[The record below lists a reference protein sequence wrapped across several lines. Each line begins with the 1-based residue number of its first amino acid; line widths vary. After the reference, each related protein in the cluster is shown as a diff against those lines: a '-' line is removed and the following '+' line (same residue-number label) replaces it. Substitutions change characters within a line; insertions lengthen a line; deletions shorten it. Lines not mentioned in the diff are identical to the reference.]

1 MSAVLDELA
10 SGGVRLAVPLLLA
23 SSGELVSER
32 AGVLNLSV
40 EGMMLTGAFAGAA
53 GSLASGSAAVGVL
66 AALVAGLLFAALQ
79 ALLSVTLRA
88 DQIVTGITA
97 NALALGATTYGSRLL
112 FGDGTSG
119 TSDDVSGFAPL
130 PVPGLHRIPV
140 LGPALFE
147 QTVLGYGAFVIAGA
161 LAFGL
166 SRRTPWGL
174 ALDAVGEDA
183 GTADRCGL
191 PVRTVRYAAVLLTGA
206 VSGLAG
212 AQLALSEVHAF
223 SDNIT
228 GGIGYLAVVAVIAGR
243 WRAWPTLVACL
254 FFGVAQALQFA
265 APALGL
271 HLSAPLLTT
280 LPYVFA
286 LLAVSGLVGRSR
298 APSGL
303 TVPFVRGT

>member
-1 MSAVLDELA
+1 MSAVVDELA
-10 SGGVRLAVPLLLA
+10 SGGVRMALPLLLA
-23 SSGELVSER
+23 SSGELLSER

-53 GSLASGSAAVGVL
+53 GAHASGSAGVGVL
-66 AALVAGLLFAALQ
+66 TALAAGLLFAALQ

-112 FGDGTSG
+112 FGDGRQGSLP
-119 TSDDVSGFAPL
+119 GFDPL
-130 PVPGLHRIPV
+130 PIPLLHDIPV

-147 QTVLGYGAFVIAGA
+147 QTLLGYVA
-161 LAFGL
+161 LVVTAVLAVAL
-166 SRRTPWGL
+166 SRRTTWGL
-174 ALDAVGEDA
+174 AVDAVGEDA
-183 GTADRCGL
+183 ATADRCGL
-191 PVRTVRYAAVLLTGA
+191 PVRTIRYATVLLTG
-206 VSGLAG
+206 VTSGLAG
-212 AQLALSEVHAF
+212 AQLALAEVHAF

-228 GGIGYLAVVAVIAGR
+228 GGMGYLAVVAVIAGR
-243 WRAWPTLVACL
+243 WRAWPTLLACL
-254 FFGVAQALQFA
+254 VFGLAQSLQFS

-303 TVPFVRGT
+303 TTPFVRGS

>member
-1 MSAVLDELA
+1 MSAVVEELV

-23 SSGELVSER
+23 SSGELLSER

-53 GSLASGSAAVGVL
+53 GALASGNAGVGVL
-66 AALVAGLLFAALQ
+66 AALAAGLLFAALQ
-79 ALLSVTLRA
+79 ALLSVVLRA

-97 NALALGATTYGSRLL
+97 NALALGATTYGSRVF
-112 FGDGTSG
+112 FGDGAADS
-119 TSDDVSGFAPL
+119 VPGFDPV
-130 PVPGLHRIPV
+130 PVPGLHSIPV

-147 QTVLGYGAFVIAGA
+147 QTALGYAAFAVAAVLA
-161 LAFGL
+161 LVF
-166 SRRTPWGL
+166 SRRTSWGL
-174 ALDAVGEDA
+174 AVDAIGEDA
-183 GTADRCGL
+183 TTADRCGL
-191 PVRTVRYAAVLLTGA
+191 PVRAVRFAAVLLTGA

-243 WRAWPTLVACL
+243 WRAWPTIVACL
-254 FFGVAQALQFA
+254 FFGVAQSLQFA

-280 LPYVFA
+280 LPYVIA

-303 TVPFVRGT
+303 TVPFLRGT

>member
-1 MSAVLDELA
+1 MSAVVDELA
-10 SGGVRLAVPLLLA
+10 SGGVRMALPLLLA
-23 SSGELVSER
+23 SSGELLSER

-53 GSLASGSAAVGVL
+53 GAYASGSAGIGVL
-66 AALVAGLLFAALQ
+66 TALGAGLLFAALQ

-112 FGDGTSG
+112 FGD
-119 TSDDVSGFAPL
+119 DARQNALPGFDPL

-147 QTVLGYGAFVIAGA
+147 QPLLGYAA
-161 LAFGL
+161 LAVTAVLALAL
-166 SRRTPWGL
+166 SRRTSWGL
-174 ALDAVGEDA
+174 IVDAVGEDA

-191 PVRTVRYAAVLLTGA
+191 PVRTVRYATVLLTGA
-206 VSGLAG
+206 TAALAG
-212 AQLALSEVHAF
+212 AQLALAEVHAF

-243 WRAWPTLVACL
+243 WRAWPTLLACL
-254 FFGVAQALQFA
+254 VFGLAQSLQFA

-303 TVPFVRGT
+303 TTPFVRGS

>member
-1 MSAVLDELA
+1 MSAVVDELA
-10 SGGVRLAVPLLLA
+10 SGGVRLAIPLLLA
-23 SSGELVSER
+23 SSGELLSER

-53 GSLASGSAAVGVL
+53 GALASGSASVGVL
-66 AALVAGLLFAALQ
+66 TALVAGLLFAALQ
-79 ALLSVTLRA
+79 AVLSVTLRA

-97 NALALGATTYGSRLL
+97 NALALGATTYGSRVL
-112 FGDGTSG
+112 FGDAAAES
-119 TSDDVSGFAPL
+119 VPGFEPI

-147 QTVLGYGAFVIAGA
+147 QTALGYAAFVIAIA
-161 LAFGL
+161 LALGF
-166 SRRTPWGL
+166 SRRTGWGL
-174 ALDAVGEDA
+174 AVDAVGEDA
-183 GTADRCGL
+183 TTADRCGL
-191 PVRTVRYAAVLLTGA
+191 PVRTIRYAAVLVTGA

-254 FFGVAQALQFA
+254 FFGVVQSLRFA

-271 HLSAPLLTT
+271 HLSAPLLST

-303 TVPFVRGT
+303 TVPFLRGT

>member
-10 SGGVRLAVPLLLA
+10 AGGVRLAVPLLLA
-23 SSGELVSER
+23 SAGELLSER

-53 GSLASGSAAVGVL
+53 GALASGSAVVGVL
-66 AALVAGLLFAALQ
+66 TAIAAGLVVALLQ
-79 ALLSVTLRA
+79 AVLSVTLRA
-88 DQIVTGITA
+88 DQIVTGITI
-97 NALALGATTYGSRLL
+97 NALALGGTTYAARLL
-112 FGDGTSG
+112 FGDGNADS
-119 TSDDVSGFAPL
+119 VPGFDPL
-130 PVPGLHRIPV
+130 PVPLLRDVPV

-147 QTVLGYGAFVIAGA
+147 QSVLGYVAFAVTGA
-161 LAFGL
+161 LAVGCA
-166 SRRTPWGL
+166 RRTPWGL
-174 ALDAVGEDA
+174 AVDAVGEDA
-183 GTADRCGL
+183 TTADRCGL
-191 PVRTVRYAAVLLTGA
+191 PVRAVRYAVVLLTGA
-206 VSGLAG
+206 VSALAG

-228 GGIGYLAVVAVIAGR
+228 AGIGYLAVVAVIAGR
-243 WRAWPTLVACL
+243 WRAWPTVLACL

-271 HLSAPLLTT
+271 HVSAPLLTT

-298 APSGL
+298 APAGL
-303 TVPFVRGT
+303 TVPFLRGS

>member
-1 MSAVLDELA
+1 MSAVVDELA
-10 SGGVRLAVPLLLA
+10 SGGVRMALPLLLA
-23 SSGELVSER
+23 SSGELLSER

-53 GSLASGSAAVGVL
+53 GAYASGSAGIGVL
-66 AALVAGLLFAALQ
+66 TALGAGLLFAALQ

-112 FGDGTSG
+112 FGD
-119 TSDDVSGFAPL
+119 DARQNALPGFDPL

-147 QTVLGYGAFVIAGA
+147 QTLLGYAA
-161 LAFGL
+161 LAVTTVLALAL
-166 SRRTPWGL
+166 SRRTAWGL
-174 ALDAVGEDA
+174 VVDAVGEDA
-183 GTADRCGL
+183 ATADRCGL

-206 VSGLAG
+206 TAALAG
-212 AQLALSEVHAF
+212 AQLALAEVHAF

-243 WRAWPTLVACL
+243 WRAWPTLLACL
-254 FFGVAQALQFA
+254 VFGLAQSLQFA

-303 TVPFVRGT
+303 TTPFVRGS

>member
-1 MSAVLDELA
+1 MSAVVDELA
-10 SGGVRLAVPLLLA
+10 SGGVRMALPLLLA
-23 SSGELVSER
+23 SSGELLSER

-53 GSLASGSAAVGVL
+53 GAYASGSAGIGVL
-66 AALVAGLLFAALQ
+66 TALGAGLLFAALQ

-112 FGDGTSG
+112 FGD
-119 TSDDVSGFAPL
+119 DARQNALPGFDPL

-147 QTVLGYGAFVIAGA
+147 QTLLGYAA
-161 LAFGL
+161 LAVTAVLALAL
-166 SRRTPWGL
+166 SRRTSWGL
-174 ALDAVGEDA
+174 IVDAVGEDA

-191 PVRTVRYAAVLLTGA
+191 PVRTVRYATVLLTGA
-206 VSGLAG
+206 TAALAG
-212 AQLALSEVHAF
+212 AQLALAEVHAF

-243 WRAWPTLVACL
+243 WRAWPTLLACL
-254 FFGVAQALQFA
+254 VFGLAQSLQFA

-286 LLAVSGLVGRSR
+286 LLAVSGLVGRSC

-303 TVPFVRGT
+303 TTPFVRGS

>member
-1 MSAVLDELA
+1 MSTVVEELA

-23 SSGELVSER
+23 SSGELLSER

-53 GSLASGSAAVGVL
+53 GALASGSAGVGVL
-66 AALVAGLLFAALQ
+66 AALAAGLLFAALQ
-79 ALLSVTLRA
+79 ALLSVVLRA

-97 NALALGATTYGSRLL
+97 NALALGATTYGSRVL
-112 FGDGTSG
+112 FGDGAADS
-119 TSDDVSGFAPL
+119 
-130 PVPGLHRIPV
+130 VPGFDPVAVPVLHRVPV

-147 QTVLGYGAFVIAGA
+147 QTVLGYAAFAVAAA
-161 LAFGL
+161 LALGF
-166 SRRTPWGL
+166 SRRTGWGL
-174 ALDAVGEDA
+174 AVDAIGEDST
-183 GTADRCGL
+183 TADRCGL
-191 PVRTVRYAAVLLTGA
+191 PVRAVRFAAVLLTGA

-223 SDNIT
+223 SDDLT

-243 WRAWPTLVACL
+243 WRAWPTILACL
-254 FFGVAQALQFA
+254 FFGVAQSLQFA

-280 LPYVFA
+280 LPYVVA

-303 TVPFVRGT
+303 TTPFLRGN

>member
-1 MSAVLDELA
+1 MSAVVEELA

-23 SSGELVSER
+23 SSGELLSER

-40 EGMMLTGAFAGAA
+40 EGMMLTGAFAGARR
-53 GSLASGSAAVGVL
+53 GSGLGERGRRRPGRPGCG
-66 AALVAGLLFAALQ
+66 AALRRRSRPC
-79 ALLSVTLRA
+79 SVSSCVPTRSSPA
-88 DQIVTGITA
+88 SPRTPSPSARRRTA
-97 NALALGATTYGSRLL
+97 PASC
-112 FGDGTSG
+112 FGDGAADS
-119 TSDDVSGFAPL
+119 VPGFDPIA
-130 PVPGLHRIPV
+130 VPGLHRIPV

-147 QTVLGYGAFVIAGA
+147 QTALGYAAFAVAAVLA
-161 LAFGL
+161 LGF
-166 SRRTPWGL
+166 SRRTGWGL
-174 ALDAVGEDA
+174 AVDAIGEDA
-183 GTADRCGL
+183 TTADRCGL
-191 PVRTVRYAAVLLTGA
+191 PVRAVRFAAVLLTGA

-243 WRAWPTLVACL
+243 WRAWPTIVACL
-254 FFGVAQALQFA
+254 FFGVAQSLQFV

-280 LPYVFA
+280 LPYVIA

-303 TVPFVRGT
+303 TVPFLRGT

>member
-1 MSAVLDELA
+1 MSAVVEELA

-23 SSGELVSER
+23 SSGELLSER

-53 GSLASGSAAVGVL
+53 GALASGSAGVGVL
-66 AALVAGLLFAALQ
+66 AALAAGLLFAALQ
-79 ALLSVTLRA
+79 ALLSVVLRA

-97 NALALGATTYGSRLL
+97 NALALGATTYGSRVL
-112 FGDGTSG
+112 FGDGAADS
-119 TSDDVSGFAPL
+119 VPGFDPIA
-130 PVPGLHRIPV
+130 VPGLHDIPV

-147 QTVLGYGAFVIAGA
+147 QTALGYAAFAVAA
-161 LAFGL
+161 VLAVGF
-166 SRRTPWGL
+166 SRRTGWGL
-174 ALDAVGEDA
+174 AVDAIGEDA
-183 GTADRCGL
+183 TTADRCGL
-191 PVRTVRYAAVLLTGA
+191 PVRAVRFAAVLLTGA

-223 SDNIT
+223 SDDIT

-243 WRAWPTLVACL
+243 WRAWPTIVACL
-254 FFGVAQALQFA
+254 FFGVAQSLQFV

-280 LPYVFA
+280 LPYVIA

-303 TVPFVRGT
+303 TVPFLRGT

>member
-1 MSAVLDELA
+1 MSAVVDELA
-10 SGGVRLAVPLLLA
+10 SGGVRMALPLLLA
-23 SSGELVSER
+23 SSGELLSER

-53 GSLASGSAAVGVL
+53 GAYASGSAGIGVL
-66 AALVAGLLFAALQ
+66 TALGAGLLFAALQ

-112 FGDGTSG
+112 FGD
-119 TSDDVSGFAPL
+119 DARQNALPGFDPL

-147 QTVLGYGAFVIAGA
+147 QTLLGYAA
-161 LAFGL
+161 LAVTAALALAL
-166 SRRTPWGL
+166 SRRTSWGL
-174 ALDAVGEDA
+174 IVDAVGEDA
-183 GTADRCGL
+183 DTADRCGL
-191 PVRTVRYAAVLLTGA
+191 PVRTVRYATVLLTGVTA
-206 VSGLAG
+206 ALAG
-212 AQLALSEVHAF
+212 AQLALADVHAF

-243 WRAWPTLVACL
+243 WRAWPTLLACL
-254 FFGVAQALQFA
+254 VFGLAQSLQFA

-303 TVPFVRGT
+303 TTPFVRGS

>member
-1 MSAVLDELA
+1 MSAVAEELA
-10 SGGVRLAVPLLLA
+10 SGGVRMALPLLLA
-23 SSGELVSER
+23 SSGELLSER

-40 EGMMLTGAFAGAA
+40 EGMMLTSAFAGAVGA
-53 GSLASGSAAVGVL
+53 HQSGSAAVGVVT
-66 AALVAGLLFAALQ
+66 AVAAGLLFAALQ

-97 NALALGATTYGSRLL
+97 NALALGATTYGARLV
-112 FGDGTSG
+112 FGDGAGAKS
-119 TSDDVSGFAPL
+119 L
-130 PVPGLHRIPV
+130 PGLDPLALPLLSDLPI

-147 QTVLGYGAFVIAGA
+147 QTLLGYLAFAVAIA
-161 LAFGL
+161 LAVGF
-166 SRRTPWGL
+166 SRRRTAGL
-174 ALDAVGEDA
+174 AIDAVGEDA
-183 GTADRCGL
+183 LSADRSGL
-191 PVRTVRYAAVLLTGA
+191 PVAFIRYGTVLLTGVTA
-206 VSGLAG
+206 ALAG
-212 AQLALSEVHAF
+212 AHLALSEVHAF

-243 WRAWPTLVACL
+243 WRAWPTLLACL
-254 FFGVAQALQFA
+254 VFGLAQSLQFA

-303 TVPFVRGT
+303 TTPFVRAS

>member
-10 SGGVRLAVPLLLA
+10 SGGVRLAIPLLLA
-23 SSGELVSER
+23 SSGELLSER

-53 GSLASGSAAVGVL
+53 GALASGSASVGVL
-66 AALVAGLLFAALQ
+66 TALTAGLLFAALQ
-79 ALLSVTLRA
+79 AVLSVTLRA

-97 NALALGATTYGSRLL
+97 NALALGATTYGSRVL
-112 FGDGTSG
+112 FGDTAAES
-119 TSDDVSGFAPL
+119 VPGFEPIPL
-130 PVPGLHRIPV
+130 PGLHRIPV

-147 QTVLGYGAFVIAGA
+147 QTALGYAAFAIAAA
-161 LAFGL
+161 LAFGFG
-166 SRRTPWGL
+166 RRTGWGL

-183 GTADRCGL
+183 TAADRCGL
-191 PVRTVRYAAVLLTGA
+191 PVRTIRYAAVLATGA

-212 AQLALSEVHAF
+212 AQLALSEVHSF

-254 FFGVAQALQFA
+254 FFGVAQSLQFA
-265 APALGL
+265 APTLGL

-303 TVPFVRGT
+303 TVPFLRGA

>member
-1 MSAVLDELA
+1 MSAVVDELA
-10 SGGVRLAVPLLLA
+10 SGGVRMALPLLLA
-23 SSGELVSER
+23 SSGELLSER

-53 GSLASGSAAVGVL
+53 GAHAGGSAGVGVL
-66 AALVAGLLFAALQ
+66 TALAAGLLFAALQ

-112 FGDGTSG
+112 FGDGAGDTALP
-119 TSDDVSGFAPL
+119 GFDPL
-130 PVPGLHRIPV
+130 PVPGLHSIPV

-147 QTVLGYGAFVIAGA
+147 QSALGYAGFAVAAVLA
-161 LAFGL
+161 LAL
-166 SRRTPWGL
+166 SRRTTWGL

-183 GTADRCGL
+183 VTADRCGL
-191 PVRTVRYAAVLLTGA
+191 PVRSVRYAAVLLTGA
-206 VSGLAG
+206 TSALAG
-212 AQLALSEVHAF
+212 AHLALSEVHAF

-228 GGIGYLAVVAVIAGR
+228 GGMGYLAVVAVIAGR
-243 WRAWPTLVACL
+243 WRAWPTLLACL
-254 FFGVAQALQFA
+254 VFGLAQALQFA

-303 TVPFVRGT
+303 TVPFVRGG

>member
-1 MSAVLDELA
+1 MSAVVEELA

-23 SSGELVSER
+23 SSGELLSER

-53 GSLASGSAAVGVL
+53 GALVSGSAGVGVL
-66 AALVAGLLFAALQ
+66 AALAAGLLFATLQ
-79 ALLSVTLRA
+79 ALLSVVLRA

-97 NALALGATTYGSRLL
+97 NALALGATTYGSRVL
-112 FGDGTSG
+112 FGDGAADS
-119 TSDDVSGFAPL
+119 VPGFDPIA
-130 PVPGLHRIPV
+130 VPGLHRIPV

-147 QTVLGYGAFVIAGA
+147 QTALGYAAFAVAAVLA
-161 LAFGL
+161 LGF
-166 SRRTPWGL
+166 SRRTGWGL
-174 ALDAVGEDA
+174 AVDAIGEDA
-183 GTADRCGL
+183 TTADRCGL
-191 PVRTVRYAAVLLTGA
+191 PVRAVRFAAVLLTGA

-243 WRAWPTLVACL
+243 WRAWPTIVACL
-254 FFGVAQALQFA
+254 FFGVAQSLQFV

-280 LPYVFA
+280 LPYVIA

-303 TVPFVRGT
+303 TVPFLRGT

>member
-1 MSAVLDELA
+1 MSAVVDELA
-10 SGGVRLAVPLLLA
+10 SGGVRMALPLLLA
-23 SSGELVSER
+23 SSGELLSER

-53 GSLASGSAAVGVL
+53 GAYASGSAGIGVL
-66 AALVAGLLFAALQ
+66 TALGAGLLFAALQ

-97 NALALGATTYGSRLL
+97 NALALGVTTYGSRLL
-112 FGDGTSG
+112 FGD
-119 TSDDVSGFAPL
+119 DARENALPGFDPL

-147 QTVLGYGAFVIAGA
+147 QTLLGYAA
-161 LAFGL
+161 LAVTAVLAFAL
-166 SRRTPWGL
+166 SRRTTWGL
-174 ALDAVGEDA
+174 AVDAVGEDA
-183 GTADRCGL
+183 ATADRCGL
-191 PVRTVRYAAVLLTGA
+191 PVRTVRYATVLLTGVTSA
-206 VSGLAG
+206 LAG
-212 AQLALSEVHAF
+212 AQLALAEVHAF

-243 WRAWPTLVACL
+243 WRAWPTLLACL
-254 FFGVAQALQFA
+254 VFGLAQSLQFA

-303 TVPFVRGT
+303 TTPFVRGS